1 MALLVG
7 NIAASPLFESASSLK
22 DSDNY
27 HEKRGNTVW
36 VDLDD
41 EVKEASLIKAADYI
55 KATYGTS
62 WSLATKA
69 ASIIPYNLGQANCEL
84 ALIASK
90 QELITPKKRGK
101 KKVKVGPIEVEYD
114 AELIDGQQFTFAS
127 LLIAPLLA
135 SVATGTVTMQRLYRS

>member
-1 MALLVG
+1 MALSIG
-7 NIAASPLFESASSLK
+7 NIAASNLFDAASSVK
-22 DSDNY
+22 DADTY
-27 HEKRGNTVW
+27 HEKRANASW
-36 VDLDD
+36 ADLDD
-41 EVKEASLIKAADYI
+41 ELKEASLIKAADYI
-55 KATYGTS
+55 KATYGMV

-84 ALIASK
+84 ALIATK

-135 SVATGTVTMQRLYRS
+135 SPATGTVTMQRLYRS